1 MVDLTPSCLRT
12 SCSMNAP
19 DPARG
24 AGCTDSQRLAFL
36 RVIGAPEPRALRDAM
51 NDFPLDEA
59 DVEWLSRQGL
69 APFVYHVL
77 TRNQATASLSP
88 GTVAGLRRTTIATAS
103 ASLQKEQELTAI
115 LRLLAEKSVDS
126 VLLKGSVLA
135 YTVYPE
141 PWCRPRCD
149 VDVWIDP
156 SDYPSV
162 REGLTAL
169 GYREQP
175 PERRPLSLALAFG
188 GETQFRG
195 DGNGLGLVEPHFK
208 AFVGEWVRYATKI
221 DQSALWD
228 RRIPFHVA
236 GVTGKSMTPE
246 DMLLHLC
253 VHFGVTHQFAS
264 PALRALLDIHLMSLK
279 AGLDWATVAR
289 RAREW
294 RTATVTWTVL
304 SLAVRF
310 FASPVPIETLR
321 DLEPGRTRRSIIRR
335 LHLDEGIAALRPGGY
350 TPRRGVIW
358 LVMTDRV
365 GSLSRFLFR
374 VLFPESGWLR
384 CRYGAER
391 SPVLPLLFRHWTT
404 LVLHH
409 RS

>member
-1 MVDLTPSCLRT
+1 
-12 SCSMNAP
+12 MNALGP
-19 DPARG
+19 ERG
-24 AGCTDSQRLAFL
+24 AGCTDSQRRTFL
-36 RVIGAPEPRALRDAM
+36 RVIGAAEPSALGDRM
-51 NDFPLDEA
+51 SEFPLDET

-69 APFVYHVL
+69 APFVYCVL
-77 TRNQATASLSP
+77 HLNQATAGLAP
-88 GTVAGLRRTTIATAS
+88 GTVAGLRRATIATAS
-103 ASLQKEQELTAI
+103 GTMQKEQELTAI
-115 LRLLAEKSVDS
+115 LRMLAERSVDS

-156 SDYPSV
+156 ADYPSV

-175 PERRPLSLALAFG
+175 PEHRPLSLALSFG

-221 DQSALWD
+221 DQAALWA
-228 RRIPFHVA
+228 RRVPFHLA
-236 GVTGKSMTPE
+236 GVTAKSMAPE

-264 PALRALLDIHLMSLK
+264 PALRALLDIHLMSLN
-279 AGLDWATVAR
+279 ADLDWATVAR

-294 RTATVTWTVL
+294 RIATVTWTVL
-304 SLAVRF
+304 SLAERF
-310 FASPVPIETLR
+310 FGTHVPIETLR
-321 DLEPGRTRRSIIRR
+321 NLEPGRTRRSIIRR
-335 LHLDEGIAALRPGGY
+335 LHLDEGIAAMRPGGY
-350 TPRRGVIW
+350 TARRGVIW

-365 GSLSRFLFR
+365 SSLATFLFR

-384 CRYGAER
+384 CRYGAEK

>member
-1 MVDLTPSCLRT
+1 MSVHE
-12 SCSMNAP
+12 
-19 DPARG
+19 PARG

-36 RVIGAPEPRALRDAM
+36 RVIGADEPRALGDVIQ
-51 NDFPLDEA
+51 DFPLDES

-69 APFVYHVL
+69 APFVYRLL
-77 TRNQATASLSP
+77 TQERATAGLAPSS
-88 GTVAGLRRTTIATAS
+88 VAGLRRATIATAS
-103 ASLQKEQELTAI
+103 GTMQKEQELTAI
-115 LRLLAEKSVDS
+115 LRMLADRSVDS

-175 PERRPLSLALAFG
+175 PDHRPLSLALSFG

-195 DGNGLGLVEPHFK
+195 AGNGLGLVEPHFK
-208 AFVGEWVRYATKI
+208 AFVGEWVRHATKI
-221 DQSALWD
+221 DQAALWA
-228 RRIPFHVA
+228 RRVPFHLA
-236 GVTGKSMTPE
+236 GVTAKSMAPE

-264 PALRALLDIHLMSLK
+264 PALRALFDIHLMALK
-279 AGLDWATVAR
+279 AGLDWSAVVR

-294 RTATVTWTVL
+294 RIATVTWTVL
-304 SLAVRF
+304 SLTARF
-310 FASPVPIETLR
+310 FGTPVPTDALR
-321 DLEPGRTRRSIIRR
+321 SLEPGRARKSIIRLLR
-335 LHLDEGIAALRPGGY
+335 LAEGIAAIRPGRY
-350 TPRRGVIW
+350 TARRGVIW
-358 LVMTDRV
+358 LVMTDRI
-365 GSLSRFLFR
+365 GSLATFLFR
-374 VLFPESGWLR
+374 VFFPESGWLR
-384 CRYGAER
+384 SRYGAEEAPLL
-391 SPVLPLLFRHWTT
+391 SLLFRHWAT
-404 LVLHH
+404 LVLHR